1 MTPFKPSLTEN
12 KDLIKDDSWPEAKH
26 RFEDESVK
34 AVRAALASGR
44 PLLLLGEPGIGK
56 SQLARAVAA
65 ELEVP
70 FLNLVIDERTER
82 DDLFYRYDA
91 VARVA
96 KAQMLSIEGRSANGK
111 KVDFEKDLAESRFTR
126 PGVFWW
132 AFHWESAEELLDG
145 FFNNE
150 GVTRPRMPD
159 GWAAGSEK
167 CCAQG
172 CSSVVLIDEI
182 DKADTAVPNGLL
194 ECLGNMGFKSPHLAA
209 PVSLHEG
216 AAPPLVIITTN
227 RERELPLAFL
237 RRCLVHEMEFPKT
250 EEKAI
255 DLLQVRART
264 RWTKGEVGDEILRE
278 VAQDLWKQRESS
290 KGMWQPGAAEF
301 LDLVKVLVELHS
313 GDEDAQKNAIAEY
326 RQFTFE
332 KLGD

>member
-1 MTPFKPSLTEN
+1 M
-12 KDLIKDDSWPEAKH
+12 
-26 RFEDESVK
+26 
-34 AVRAALASGR
+34 
-44 PLLLLGEPGIGK
+44 
-56 SQLARAVAA
+56 AA

-96 KAQMLSIEGRSANGK
+96 KAQMLSIEARGEGGGSA
-111 KVDFEKDLAESRFTR
+111 DFKKDLSEARYTR

-132 AFHWESAEELLDG
+132 AFDWKGASDLLGD
-145 FFNNE
+145 FVNKE
-150 GVTRPRMPD
+150 GVAAPIPPTHD
-159 GWAAGSEK
+159 WAADSEK
-167 CCAQG
+167 CLEQG

-194 ECLGNMGFKSPHLAA
+194 ECLGNMGFKSPHLAK
-209 PVSLHEG
+209 PVSLKKG

-250 EEKAI
+250 EERALE
-255 DLLQVRART
+255 LLTFRTRT
-264 RWTKGEVGDEILRE
+264 RWGEEQVEDDILRQVVE
-278 VAQDLWKQRESS
+278 GLWKQRESS

-301 LDLVKVLVELHS
+301 LDLIKVLVELHP
-313 GDEDAQKNAIAEY
+313 GDPEEQRKAIDEYQK
-326 RQFTFE
+326 FTFE
-332 KLGD
+332 KIAD